1 MGLAPHLSW
10 DVKLLYCFSET
21 KSASPFESGVSKR
34 IVEIGT
40 GLAVDKL
47 ICYNEDALRA
57 MKREGEKMTKE
68 NKIQEQGSPI
78 QLPSL
83 EGLVKPVTDAEIQ
96 QLATLGEEITL
107 ADAEELSPI
116 FPRDIPKVAI
126 DKQNT
131 KSRLKEILL
140 IPKKLQ
146 KWRHKR

>member
-1 MGLAPHLSW
+1 
-10 DVKLLYCFSET
+10 
-21 KSASPFESGVSKR
+21 
-34 IVEIGT
+34 
-40 GLAVDKL
+40 VDNL